1 MSVFLCSVLF
11 FMNIIIAYYL
21 YELSEDIDELKKII
35 NKEEG
40 DEKDISDK

>member
-11 FMNIIIAYYL
+11 FMNIIIWYFL
-21 YELSEDIDELKKII
+21 YEMSEDIDELKKII
-35 NKEEG
+35 TKEEG